1 MCPKIASARVHLVF
15 NYICCR
21 PLRPARLVAW
31 APACSLRPIQF
42 ICKVHF
48 DAALDCSDLEL
59 NCPPVIYYWHL
70 LAHLLVFIYACI
82 NFTKIDRVAYMKSS
96 EMISSSSVVT
106 VWLKI
111 YEIFTLD
118 ARIAFDKHRKEFLQT
133 HRRTFICRG
142 ATLGFTPTSHSAR
155 RRIGTH
161 LYWRWM
167 LYYLFV
173 CGCGRRCRGFD
184 FFQSVGNAEGVQVG
198 ASGVRSLRPGAGPV
212 ADREPIKRARVR

>member
-1 MCPKIASARVHLVF
+1 MCISCLITFVVVPCIPPASSPGPPRVLSAQFGSFAKCISMLLSIVPTPSL
-15 NYICCR
+15 ITR
-21 PLRPARLVAW
+21 PL
-31 APACSLRPIQF
+31 F
-42 ICKVHF
+42 IIDFYLH
-48 DAALDCSDLEL
+48 
-59 NCPPVIYYWHL
+59 IYLYL
-70 LAHLLVFIYACI
+70 FIYACI
-82 NFTKIDRVAYMKSS
+82 NIKTDRAIYKKSS
-96 EMISSSSVVT
+96 EMILWIPNSAVT
-106 VWLKI
+106 IWLKI
-111 YEIFTLD
+111 AEIFTLD
-118 ARIAFDKHRKEFLQT
+118 ARIAFDKHREEFLQT

-161 LYWRWM
+161 LYWRRM